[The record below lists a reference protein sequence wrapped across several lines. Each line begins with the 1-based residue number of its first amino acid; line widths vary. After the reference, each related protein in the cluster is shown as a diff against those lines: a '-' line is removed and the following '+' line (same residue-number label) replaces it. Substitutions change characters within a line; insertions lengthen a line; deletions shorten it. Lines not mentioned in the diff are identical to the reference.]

1 MFTFQQVL
9 NFHAQLLPSCLEFL
23 ILRNSMWSYIL
34 EDDSPAWIRLKR
46 KGRKRRKGNVHAGF
60 SYVKPDGG
68 VERPSSEEN
77 ESRREDGGGETEGAV
92 SS

>member
-1 MFTFQQVL
+1 
-9 NFHAQLLPSCLEFL
+9 
-23 ILRNSMWSYIL
+23 MWSYIL

-77 ESRREDGGGETEGAV
+77 ESRREDGGSRKEPSHPEVGEEFKNPPWT
-92 SS
+92 SLRL

>member
-1 MFTFQQVL
+1 
-9 NFHAQLLPSCLEFL
+9 
-23 ILRNSMWSYIL
+23 MWSYIL

-77 ESRREDGGGETEGAV
+77 ESRREDGGGAGDGKREGAV